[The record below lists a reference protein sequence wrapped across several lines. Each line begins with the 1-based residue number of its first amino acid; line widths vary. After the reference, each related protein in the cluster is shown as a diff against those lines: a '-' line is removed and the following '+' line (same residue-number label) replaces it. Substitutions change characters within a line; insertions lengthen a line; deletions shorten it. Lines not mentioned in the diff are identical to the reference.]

1 MQQSS
6 TPSYNKKSG
15 SISSNSSTSSSFHSS
30 TTTMTSTV
38 TPKHNKIPH
47 QQQQHHQN
55 HQQSQPTSYHHHYH
69 LNGKN
74 NANGQNSQHTQS
86 QHENE
91 EKASNGAVEHHHH
104 YHHHHHHHSS
114 PSSIFPTSSSLRDIL
129 SLVFITLSF
138 PQSLSLV
145 ICILYLILGSNFM
158 GGKFLINFLLP
169 NEHKSVYKGF
179 KKLSFSAIKITVFD
193 SIIYLTLIKLIKRK
207 NYFNYFIVLSKSIVA
222 SELIGS
228 SSINYINS
236 ISTKKITTKI
246 QYDDK
251 NKMLF
256 NNNLMNA
263 IFSFIIINY
272 INYLLNWFHFTNR
285 SSTIANFIPVNN
297 LSYINNINF
306 KEYKIQIY
314 LFLSIHIIN
323 QAFFLKKS
331 TIISNSIPNISDEIS
346 VNVDENKLLD
356 IEINLDN
363 KKDTRNSSTS
373 IAFKNFENFIVSP
386 FNSKLTN
393 LKNRM
398 RASSITAK
406 PIVLSKTASSTSTT
420 SSITSTTSKSL
431 TTTTIA
437 PNVTIIENTIIIQPF
452 WSIIAACKAILK
464 NPNLFNGE
472 SSFQKQI
479 IEEKPMAVLVIDSS
493 KVILKFL
500 TLIKGEITIKLNN
513 IEWSYFKLINENDE
527 QYLIIYGLTPLFQY
541 DVEISEDKNL
551 INQLLINTTGDNEI
565 INKSLPETSSLITL
579 QTSLNSSMS
588 KLNNVKL
595 KLKKF
600 KKDENKKI
608 QDIKNSIDVLKNKIS
623 KYNSNKPINENRVFG
638 KIKGLKH
645 SVIQLENEITNIQIE
660 IENLQKEEMEL
671 ESEFKLK
678 QEQNE
683 NKIKDLEKIY
693 QDYEIRLK
701 DAKSNLNKIKQDQSQ
716 FDLKLNKLISKQS
729 TKQEEIKSINS
740 EFKNL
745 KKQEILNKFSKRIK
759 KINEKFDTIIPKIIH
774 ETEILNRECS
784 NLINNDID
792 DDYVHV

>member
-6 TPSYNKKSG
+6 TPSYNKKSV
-15 SISSNSSTSSSFHSS
+15 SSTLNSSSTSYNSSS
-30 TTTMTSTV
+30 TTMTSTV
-38 TPKHNKIPH
+38 PSKPKVQPH
-47 QQQQHHQN
+47 QQQ
-55 HQQSQPTSYHHHYH
+55 QPTSYHHHYH

-74 NANGQNSQHTQS
+74 VNGQPSQPSTAQN
-86 QHENE
+86 END
-91 EKASNGAVEHHHH
+91 EKLSSGAVEHHHH

-129 SLVFITLSF
+129 SLVFITLSL

-145 ICILYLILGSNFM
+145 ICVLYLILGSNFM

-179 KKLSFSAIKITVFD
+179 RNLSFSAIKITILD
-193 SIIYLTLIKLIKRK
+193 SIIYLSLIKLINKK
-207 NYFNYFIVLSKSIVA
+207 SYFNYFIILSKSIVS

-251 NKMLF
+251 NKIFF
-256 NNNLMNA
+256 NNNLINA
-263 IFSFIIINY
+263 IFCFIIINY
-272 INYLLNWFHFTNR
+272 INYLLNWFHFTNTT
-285 SSTIANFIPVNN
+285 SSFINLIPVNN
-297 LSYINNINF
+297 LSYINNYNF
-306 KEYKIQIY
+306 KDYKIQIY

-356 IEINLDN
+356 IEINLKN
-363 KKDTRNSSTS
+363 KSHSKNSS

-406 PIVLSKTASSTSTT
+406 PIVLPKTASSTSTT
-420 SSITSTTSKSL
+420 SSTSSATSKSL
-431 TTTTIA
+431 TTTTIS

-452 WSIIAACKAILK
+452 WSIIAACRAILK

-472 SSFQKQI
+472 SSRKI
-479 IEEKPMAVLVIDSS
+479 NVEETPMAVLVIDSS

-500 TLIKGEITIKLNN
+500 SATTGKINVILNN
-513 IEWSYFKLINENDE
+513 IEWSYFKLVKENNE

-541 DVEISEDKNL
+541 DVEIFGGGKL

-565 INKSLPETSSLITL
+565 INKSLPETSSLVTL
-579 QTSLNSSMS
+579 QTSLNSTMT

-608 QDIKNSIDVLKNKIS
+608 QDIKNSIDLLKNKIS
-623 KYNSNKPINENRVFG
+623 KYNSNKPVNENRVFG

-645 SVIQLENEITNIQIE
+645 SVIQLENEISSIQEE
-660 IENLQKEEMEL
+660 IEASQKEESKLESNFKLKEQNNQNDIKEL
-671 ESEFKLK
+671 EKTYNDYENRIKEDKSNLTKLK
-678 QEQNE
+678 QE
-683 NKIKDLEKIY
+683 
-693 QDYEIRLK
+693 
-701 DAKSNLNKIKQDQSQ
+701 QSQ
-716 FDLKLNKLISKQS
+716 FDLKLSKLISKQS
-729 TKQEEIKSINS
+729 TKQEEIKTLNL
-740 EFKNL
+740 ELKNL
-745 KKQEILNKFSKRIK
+745 KKTEILNKFSKRIK

-774 ETEILNRECS
+774 ETEILTRECS
-784 NLINNDID
+784 ELLDD